1 MRAPLAVL
9 LCAASLFLV
18 GCAATSSTTTPAAP
32 LPDARDLAENPLDV
46 INLPQ
51 P

>member
-1 MRAPLAVL
+1 MRDTLPSL
-9 LCAASLFLV
+9 LCAASLLLV
-18 GCAATSSTTTPAAP
+18 GCAASSSTTPTAA

-46 INLPQ
+46 IDLPQ

>member
-1 MRAPLAVL
+1 MRNNLPAL
-9 LCAASLFLV
+9 LCAASLLLA
-18 GCAATSSTTTPAAP
+18 GCAASSSTTPATP